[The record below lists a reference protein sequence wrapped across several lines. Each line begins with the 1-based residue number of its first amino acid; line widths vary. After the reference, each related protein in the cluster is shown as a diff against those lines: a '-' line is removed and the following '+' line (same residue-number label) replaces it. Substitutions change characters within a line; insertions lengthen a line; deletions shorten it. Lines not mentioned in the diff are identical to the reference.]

1 MAVNLTFECA
11 TVAEL
16 HAEML
21 SLLGKKRDNEI
32 ANLEKIAPH
41 ILATP
46 APAVAETSSPVVVTT
61 EAPAKRRGRPPAA
74 AKVEPVKEVEDANPV
89 RADEPEA
96 SEPAAE
102 ETSNFT
108 LDDVKK
114 ALGKVRD
121 TKGMQSALALLA
133 DFGGKKLSDVSSDD
147 YAAFI
152 VKAQTYLED

>member
-32 ANLEKIAPH
+32 APH

-46 APAVAETSSPVVVTT
+46 APAIVETSSPVAETA

-96 SEPAAE
+96 SKPAE